1 MSTLPCLFCDGPI
14 PMSEVG
20 KGGLCP
26 LCSRPL
32 TVCGRWQ
39 LKALLSKSESD
50 RVYSASDGTREAA
63 VKVWLARDDDWS
75 TISEFERM
83 ARTLEGAKNKNLPQ
97 IFGWEK
103 GGVGRL
109 ILAR

>member
-1 MSTLPCLFCDGPI
+1 MSTLPCLYCDGPI
-14 PMSEVG
+14 PTSEAERAS
-20 KGGLCP
+20 LCP

-32 TVCGRWQ
+32 TVCGRWR

-50 RVYSASDGTREAA
+50 RVYSAGDGTQEAA

-75 TISEFERM
+75 TISEFERI
-83 ARTLEGAKNKNLPQ
+83 ARTLQASKNRSLPQ

-103 GGVGRL
+103 GGQGRL
-109 ILAR
+109 